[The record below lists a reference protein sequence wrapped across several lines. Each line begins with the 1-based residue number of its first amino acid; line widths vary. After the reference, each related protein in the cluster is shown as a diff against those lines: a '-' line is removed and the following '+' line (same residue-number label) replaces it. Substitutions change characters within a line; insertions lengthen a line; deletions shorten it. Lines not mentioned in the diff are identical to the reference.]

1 MPIGVHILS
10 VCPPLA
16 ARIPLLLFQGEV
28 MSVAS
33 VLPQGDSL
41 KRRLA
46 SWFVPPIVIPIML
59 AALIVGSGLYRAYW

>member
-1 MPIGVHILS
+1 
-10 VCPPLA
+10 
-16 ARIPLLLFQGEV
+16 

-33 VLPQGDSL
+33 VLQGDSL

-46 SWFVPPIVIPIML
+46 SWFVPPIVIPFML

>member
-1 MPIGVHILS
+1 MPIGIHVLS
-10 VCPPLA
+10 VCPLLA
-16 ARIPLLLFQGEV
+16 ARIPLLSKVKV

-33 VLPQGDSL
+33 VLQGDSL